1 MYCQKCGKEIDD
13 EAVVCIHCGC
23 ATKNQMD
30 QTAGNKDSDVRT
42 SVGLVILSI
51 LFPIVGI
58 ILGVVYRQSYNET
71 RRRAGKTYLVAA
83 LIPMGILFL
92 WFLIGISISMAYA

>member
-71 RRRAGKTYLVAA
+71 RRRAGNAYLIAA
-83 LIPMGILFL
+83 LITIGI
-92 WFLIGISISMAYA
+92 FLIMVILSTL